1 MRMCQ
6 NGGPFDVEDTME
18 KLISELIRLYL
29 LPGSPAAQAQT
40 QRGEGRACVPVDLA
54 SDGFTR
60 AIALPFRRAAGEDA
74 HHWDRL
80 CTVANALQADFGFPA
95 PAVSVASAGGYVLW
109 LSLAVPVPLADARR
123 FVAGLARLWPDT
135 LPPADAIVGAPVELP
150 PCLDAATGRWAAFIH
165 PGMGASFAD
174 ESGLEMAPP
183 APGQVAFLDGLESIG
198 AGQFQ
203 AALARLEPAA
213 SPAPVQPAAASAPRD
228 GGAPDGL
235 LLKDATL
242 DDIVRHLHARNIE
255 PTFRFLVDQAPR

>member
-1 MRMCQ
+1 LCQ

-29 LPGSPAAQAQT
+29 LPGSPAAQALA
-40 QRGEGRACVPVDLA
+40 QRGDGRACAPVDLA
-54 SDGFTR
+54 ADGFTR
-60 AIALPFRRAAGEDA
+60 AIVLPFRRAAGEDA

-80 CTVANALQADFGFPA
+80 CTVANALQADFGLPA
-95 PAVSVASAGGYVLW
+95 PAVSVASTGGYVLW
-109 LSLAVPVPLADARR
+109 LSLAVPVAVADARR
-123 FVAGLARLWPDT
+123 FVDGLARLWPDT
-135 LPPADAIVGAPVELP
+135 LPPADDVVGAPVELP
-150 PCLDAATGRWAAFIH
+150 PCLDVATGRWAAFIH

-198 AGQFQ
+198 ADQFQ
-203 AALARLEPAA
+203 AALARLASAPA
-213 SPAPVQPAAASAPRD
+213 SVQPPIVAAPRD
-228 GGAPDGL
+228 GGTPDGL

-255 PTFRFLVDQAPR
+255 PTFRFLVDHAPR